1 MNTAALGATNDVG
14 FITVDMNQLPVLPS
28 TIEDSPRN
36 RGAAFEFQLSD
47 LSPTGTPGDTV
58 EFKLFYG
65 AADNTAQA
73 EDALGKVGAE
83 VYSLGKPTKNGGE
96 RCNDDSIVFFF
107 GFSGAGSES
116 PSSNPSSQPSSS
128 PSYMPSLKP
137 SSAPSSEPS
146 SSPSTMPSLKPSGAP
161 SSEPSKQCVKCT
173 TGKGGKGS
181 TSRSSTSG
189 KGKSGSRTT
198 GKSGSGT
205 AGKGKSGS
213 RTTGK
218 SGSGTAGKGKSSSA
232 TAGRNRRLSGDKSS
246 SGAIDKSSSETTDK
260 SSSSGTT
267 DKSSSSGTDEVGCLY
282 YRYKKKEDTIHH
294 KQKKRIDGVSPPNT
308 PDLPK
313 CEYRCITEAAVPSLP
328 FPKQFI
334 HTKDKILRGNLSSS
348 DSSDSSSKDQIWYM
362 YGRNEDLPTCRD
374 PPPVAP
380 KALK

>member
-1 MNTAALGATNDVG
+1 M
-14 FITVDMNQLPVLPS
+14 DMNQAVPS
-28 TIEDSPRN
+28 TIEDSPN
-36 RGAAFEFQLSD
+36 HQGAAFDFQLSD
-47 LSPTGTPGDTV
+47 IAPGGTV
-58 EFKLFYG
+58 QFKLFYG
-65 AADNTAQA
+65 AAENAA
-73 EDALGKVGAE
+73 EANIALGKVGSE
-83 VYSLGKPTKNGGE
+83 VYSLGKTHKNAE

-146 SSPSTMPSLKPSGAP
+146 SSPSTMPSLKPRGAP
-161 SSEPSKQCVKCT
+161 SSEISKQCVKCT

-260 SSSSGTT
+260 SSSETTGKSSSGTT
-267 DKSSSSGTDEVGCLY
+267 HKSSSGTDEEGCLY
-282 YRYKKKEDTIHH
+282 YRYKKKEDAIHH
-294 KQKKRIDGVSPPNT
+294 TQTKRRDGVSPLDT
-308 PDLPK
+308 SDLPK
-313 CEYRCITEAAVPSLP
+313 CEYRCITETTLPSLP
-328 FPKQFI
+328 FPKHFI
-334 HTKDKILRGNLSSS
+334 HMKSKSLRGNLSSSHNSISSDS
-348 DSSDSSSKDQIWYM
+348 DSSDSSSKDQIW
-362 YGRNEDLPTCRD
+362 
-374 PPPVAP
+374 
-380 KALK
+380 